1 MHPNE
6 VEVMN
11 SVRLEVRPFQL
22 GQGERRTVFMN
33 HLLETRSAP
42 TDPVRASHLRLFAIE
57 GARQRRP

>member
-33 HLLETRSAP
+33 HLLETRAAP
-42 TDPVRASHLRLFAIE
+42 TDPVRAS
-57 GARQRRP
+57 Q